1 MRVKKAL
8 IRENSFVS
16 ADARSESGSF
26 PLTLDTPLMNPPPP
40 KPSLFPA
47 TRWTVVRRMKDGSRT
62 VKFEGWNEFCE
73 AYWPALVRWLQGQ
86 GISSPDAHD
95 LVQGLLEKLW
105 RNGDFVDR
113 LSPEGGKLR
122 SFLLQSLRNW
132 QNEVIQ
138 YETRQKRG
146 GNAVHRELLE
156 SMSGPESEHSFD
168 QLWARG
174 VLSRACAALRSE
186 YVRRGNVSMFDHIL
200 PLVDSRDPE
209 KAKMAAETLGIT
221 LNSLNVSLKRLR
233 ERLARCLREQVAATM
248 ADPDPAQVDEELR
261 HLLAS
266 FGRHET
272 LGDLISSLSLSA

>member
-1 MRVKKAL
+1 M
-8 IRENSFVS
+8 EPS
-16 ADARSESGSF
+16 
-26 PLTLDTPLMNPPPP
+26 PPPT
-40 KPSLFPA
+40 PSLFPA
-47 TRWTVVRRMKDGSRT
+47 TRWTVVRRMRDGSRR
-62 VKFEGWNEFCE
+62 VKLEGWDEFCK

-132 QNEVIQ
+132 QNEVLQ

-146 GNAVHRELLE
+146 GNAVHLGLVD
-156 SMSGPESEHSFD
+156 SMSSPESEHSFD
-168 QLWARG
+168 RLWAQG
-174 VLSRACAALRSE
+174 VLSRACASLRSE
-186 YVRRGNVSMFDHIL
+186 YVRRGNVAIFDKIL

-209 KAKMAAETLGIT
+209 KAKAVVEILGIT

-233 ERLARCLREQVAATM
+233 ERLARCLREEVSATM

-266 FGRHET
+266 FGRHDT
-272 LGDLISSLSLSA
+272 LGDLVTSLSPSA

>member
-1 MRVKKAL
+1 
-8 IRENSFVS
+8 
-16 ADARSESGSF
+16 
-26 PLTLDTPLMNPPPP
+26 MNPPPST
-40 KPSLFPA
+40 PSLFPA
-47 TRWTVVRRMKDGSRT
+47 TRWTVVRRMKDGSRR
-62 VKFEGWNEFCE
+62 VKLEGWNEFCE

-132 QNEVIQ
+132 QNEVLRF
-138 YETRQKRG
+138 EARQKRG
-146 GNAVHRELLE
+146 GNGVHLELLD
-156 SMSGPESEHSFD
+156 SMSSPESEHSFD
-168 QLWARG
+168 QFWARG
-174 VLSRACAALRSE
+174 VLTRACAALRNE
-186 YVRRGNVSMFDHIL
+186 YVRRGNVVIFDKIL
-200 PLVDSRDPE
+200 PLVDCRDPE
-209 KAKMAAETLGIT
+209 KAKAVAETLEIT

-233 ERLARCLREQVAATM
+233 ERLARCLREEVSATM
-248 ADPDPAQVDEELR
+248 ADPDPAQVDDELR

-272 LGDLISSLSLSA
+272 LGDLVSSLSPSA